1 MNRLLRIV
9 LATALV
15 TLPVASARAQAGLTF
30 WAGYA
35 QAADSGSAKME
46 TKGIQAGAQ
55 LGLPLVPIAL
65 RVDAL
70 HWGTKFESEYIS
82 LLGSGVIQIRL
93 PLLQLYGLGGWGKF
107 AVTDSTTATGW
118 QAGAGIRLGQGRF
131 GLFGEVRRLDP
142 VARTVTTL
150 GLTF

>member
-70 HWGTKFESEYIS
+70 HWGTKFEPGYIS

-118 QAGAGIRLGQGRF
+118 QA
-131 GLFGEVRRLDP
+131 
-142 VARTVTTL
+142 
-150 GLTF
+150 

>member
-1 MNRLLRIV
+1 MKQF
-9 LATALV
+9 
-15 TLPVASARAQAGLTF
+15 LPFFVAAGLFVCPPETARAQAGLSF

-35 QAADSGSAKME
+35 QSADSGAVTMD
-46 TKGIQAGAQ
+46 TKGAQVGAQ
-55 LGLPLVPIAL
+55 LGLPLIPIAF
-65 RVDAL
+65 RVDAI
-70 HWGTKFESEYIS
+70 HWGTSFDSKHVNV
-82 LLGSGVIQIRL
+82 LGSGVLQIRL
-93 PLLQLYGLGGWGKF
+93 PLLQLYGVAGWGRY
-107 AVTDSTTATGW
+107 ALTDTTTITGW

>member
-1 MNRLLRIV
+1 MKPFLSLLV
-9 LATALV
+9 VAGLLV
-15 TLPVASARAQAGLTF
+15 IPGEAVRAQAGLTF

-35 QAADSGSAKME
+35 QSSDSGAVVMD
-46 TKGIQAGAQ
+46 TKGAQLGAQ
-55 LGLPLVPIAL
+55 LGLPLVPIAF

-70 HWGTKFESEYIS
+70 HWGTSFDSKHLS
-82 LLGSGVIQIRL
+82 LLGSGVLQIRL
-93 PLLQLYGLGGWGKF
+93 PLLQLYGVGGWGRY
-107 AVTDSTTATGW
+107 ALTDTTTITGW

-142 VARTVTTL
+142 VARTLTTL

>member
-1 MNRLLRIV
+1 MKRLLLLV
-9 LATALV
+9 LAAALAS
-15 TLPVASARAQAGLTF
+15 LPFRYAQAQAGLTF

-35 QAADSGSAKME
+35 QAADSGSVKMD
-46 TKGIQAGAQ
+46 TRGVQAGAQ
-55 LGLPLVPIAL
+55 LGLPLIPIAL
-65 RVDAL
+65 RAEAL
-70 HWGTKFESEYIS
+70 QWGTSFDSNHLS

-93 PLLQLYGLGGWGKF
+93 PLLQIYGLAGWGRF
-107 AVTDSTTATGW
+107 AETDSTTISGW

-142 VARTVTTL
+142 VSRTVTTL